1 MIDPVTRRSEDTAR
15 RVSFDVD
22 SLVTVRGCSLVTVW
36 GFGEFS
42 DSGPAFAV
50 VAGHRP
56 GTEFGGAG
64 LSDVVAV
71 VAHRDHSGRIFDVW
85 GSITS
90 DVVWVGHGLHPGSQA
105 GLVTGA
111 ALPA

>member
-1 MIDPVTRRSEDTAR
+1 VIDPVTRRSEDTAR

-85 GSITS
+85 DRLPATS
-90 DVVWVGHGLHPGSQA
+90 C
-105 GLVTGA
+105 GLVMVCTPGHR
-111 ALPA
+111 LGS